1 VSGTESG
8 KLQHGWVIANH
19 ILVSFHVAFIS
30 SVLALPSDS
39 LFKGE
44 VLGFIFASPET
55 VVSAAF
61 MYASFHCGVALHE
74 MGHFV
79 TAARLN
85 ALNEAILEDVQ
96 REIRKPLP
104 ARMGFYARQFLLVP
118 YGRAVGVKREGLN
131 YYADAPYNLAV
142 AAAGPRASRN
152 VALLALPPA
161 LILLAVGLLL
171 DVPLSIYA
179 GRLLLGIG
187 VVTLLDFLLADPGKY
202 AEFREREAEAR
213 KQSSAVEK
221 ITGWLAYA
229 PKMKARMLAGRIQE
243 TVHPRLGPVT
253 APWQYRNCGMGGR
266 HTEKEYPES
275 NVSMQEAMFL
285 ILSAPDYQEAQE
297 MTVRLQNRLKDLIE
311 KEEGC
316 RVMGIGLE
324 GGLAPYIDRG
334 SYPLP
339 EVRLW
344 AMMKQTIAECGYRP
358 GIDVAIALDP
368 ALNELETA
376 YRAEHNVPDA
386 VGLYLFWRDKTKIVL
401 DRDGVLDIYLK
412 AIEEYDIPILSIEDG
427 FSEFDAEGWRRLLD
441 RLGDRIFV
449 IGDDLVTTNDRTIE
463 VSAGEGLINSALIK
477 ANQIGTLYETLLA
490 MLVALGKGLE
500 LVVSHRSKS
509 PNDDMEAHI
518 ALAANALGLKA
529 GGGANTERLFK
540 YQSVTELLLKVAEV
554 RTGGALHEGDQAL
567 IEKVRAY
574 EEPTNA
580 GIPTV
585 GVTVEVSVPSAGIG
599 MKFRGSTPLGTSAGT
614 GEAIHLVDAMSEIA
628 IHREVIGQHATL
640 FREVEPGVY
649 AFEDGVDEAR
659 VAAEEDD
666 NLTALFHRARRYRG
680 KGCLNA
686 VDNVTEIIAPYF
698 EGRNVATLT
707 LRDTD
712 RGLLRLELRAAR
724 RRGKLADDAG
734 EEEILRVLQRK
745 QNLGMNAILSVS
757 LALGRAIAQMQGKE
771 LYELLREEM
780 MTIVERLS
788 NQHGVSVTGSRFA
801 DYVAALREV
810 NAILEREGTPLY
822 AALRKLTQLYADAEV
837 APAERAAVEAAPT
850 PPTAIAP
857 EPVTREAAPDVA
869 VRIDDEQAVRIAALN
884 RELHRG
890 LVTGESAD
898 VREALFS
905 YLEAKSILAPQ
916 VGRFGIV
923 NNRVFVEGEALLVP
937 YIVGDDL
944 LLQVVRDGETKTIGS
959 HRLPYGKIF
968 TDALVTELADFVG
981 APVDLEDDLFQL
993 RTDRVEEIRLG
1004 RIRDLTALLQR
1015 VNEST
1020 NRNEAVYELRFL
1032 VARLCNLPVDTF
1044 LRAKNLQPEVNSLT
1058 AELTRFLNSRL
1069 CRRVPLLTRIMV
1081 RNLSSLIGK
1090 PNLIDRLWND
1100 TIDLSEIHIRG
1111 SSVVNELR
1119 RSTHHALGIRT
1130 LRIALGYREYL
1141 RNEDPEPIQRLGF
1154 SFPSPADI
1162 EARGRIATQE
1172 IVERVARDLQTL
1184 LGTSEVVSRIQDWQK
1199 SYTDGLLRC
1208 EFGHS
1213 LHEELRTLVNKG
1225 IRAENRWAYQHHLRI
1240 LQRKAEDFPDASGE
1254 AFRKEIDA
1262 LPSPMPGE
1270 PGFDAKQVT
1279 RAVGDAVDAFA
1290 ADILMANQSELFQSL
1305 ESVLHAYRHRAFYET
1320 FTEVHALR
1328 GVVRESILRGGFPAQ
1343 RYYLNQL
1350 DCLLEEMGYLACRHV
1365 ATAYGE
1371 RGVDLDECFEIIRL
1385 SVLNMGHD
1393 GLFSRE
1399 LHDLA
1404 QMLVNPEKNDAERLN
1419 ILDCIERYYHKIR
1432 QRVIVPYERMR
1443 ELLGMDAEELRAAL
1457 ANLQR
1462 YLHDLGSMVTF
1473 TDIAG
1478 AHIRNQMAEGTSR
1491 APSPPTLV
1499 GGSSPYQILHISHR
1513 EDISAIVT
1521 DGVDAPN
1528 LRDLYGGKGS
1538 GLLYISYQN
1547 IPTRDG
1553 FILPTTLARLGLHRG
1568 DRGRLAEQVAEHLR
1582 ILEDDLAAITGVRQT
1597 YGRGPK
1603 PLLLAVRGGSV
1614 FTMPGILSTVVFVGM
1629 NDEIAEALTED
1640 GPWYAWDSYRRFLAS
1655 YAESVFGLDMEAY
1668 GLVEQTKKRY
1678 GAAFKKDLPWEA
1690 MREVAQA
1697 TKTVLRQK
1705 GFGEQL
1711 DAILNDPMEQLLR
1724 AVEAVYESWNTPRAR
1739 RYREIKGMCHTW
1751 HSAAIVQEMAFGNR
1765 VNEPIELG
1773 MDETRASLTGVIPRT
1788 RATEQGLREFA
1799 GEVKFSA
1806 AGDDLVGGVTG
1817 SHSFR
1822 QVEELRTLTPM
1833 LERRLKH
1840 TVAKLRRFM
1849 GMDQEVE
1856 FTVERGVLSVL
1867 QARTAESVADQA
1879 TNRFA
1884 DPGTPAALGI
1894 GVRGG
1899 GFRGLVAFDDEDRTE
1914 LAALDLSERDDVDGV
1929 LMVLENPIPD
1939 EIPMIISADGLLTAK
1954 GGSTSHAAVAVNG
1967 VEDRDF
1973 YGVMSASGLRVFAK
1987 KHLAVID
1994 DAEGRT
2000 VHRIHKGDIL
2010 SIHGTSGEVY
2020 VGTRAVDTGDQP
2032 NDDGADGDES

>member
-1 VSGTESG
+1 MGEAETS

-30 SVLALPSDS
+30 SVLALPTTS

-55 VVSAAF
+55 LVSAAF
-61 MYASFHCGVALHE
+61 MYASFHCGIALHE
-74 MGHFV
+74 MGHFL

-85 ALNEAILEDVQ
+85 ALNEAILPDVQ
-96 REIRKPLP
+96 RQLAQPLP
-104 ARMGFYARQFLLVP
+104 ARLWFYTRTFLQIP
-118 YGRAVGVKREGLN
+118 YGKAAGVKREGLN
-131 YYADAPYNLAV
+131 YYPDAPYNLAV

-152 VALLALPPA
+152 VALIALPPA
-161 LILLAVGLLL
+161 LVLLAVGLLL
-171 DVPLSIYA
+171 DVPLPIYA

-213 KQSSAVEK
+213 KRASAVEK
-221 ITGWLAYA
+221 VTGWLAQA
-229 PKMKARMLAGRIQE
+229 PKIKARMLAGRIQE
-243 TVHPRLGPVT
+243 TLHPRLGPVT
-253 APWQYRNCGMGGR
+253 APWQFRNCGMGGR

-297 MTVRLQNRLKDLIE
+297 MTVRLQNRLKDRIE

-344 AMMKQTIAECGYRP
+344 KMMTETIAECGYRP

-368 ALNELETA
+368 ALSELEHA
-376 YRAEHNVPDA
+376 YRAEFDVPDS
-386 VGLYLFWRDKTKIVL
+386 VGLYLFWRDKAKPVL

-412 AIEEYDIPILSIEDG
+412 AIKDYDIPILSIEDG
-427 FSEFDAEGWRRLLD
+427 FSEYDNEGWKRLLD
-441 RLGDRIFV
+441 KLGDRIFV

-463 VSAGEGLINSALIK
+463 MASGEGLINSALIK

-490 MLVALGKGLE
+490 MLVALGKGQE

-509 PNDDMEAHI
+509 PNDDMEAQI

-540 YQSVTELLLKVAEV
+540 YQSVTELLLKVPEV
-554 RTGGALHEGDQAL
+554 QTGGALHEGDQAV
-567 IEKVRAY
+567 IRKVRAY

-580 GIPTV
+580 GVPTV
-585 GVTVEVSVPSAGIG
+585 GVTVEVSIPSAGIA

-628 IHREVIGQHATL
+628 IHREVISQHARL
-640 FREVEPGVY
+640 FREVEPGVF
-649 AFEDGVDEAR
+649 AFREGVDDAQ
-659 VAAEEDD
+659 VSALEDD
-666 NLTALFHRARRYRG
+666 QLTALFHRAQRYRG

-686 VDNVTEIIAPYF
+686 VDNVIEILAPHF

-712 RGLLRLELRAAR
+712 RALLGLEVRAAR
-724 RRGKLADDAG
+724 RREKLGPDAS
-734 EEEILRVLQRK
+734 EEDLLRVMQRK

-757 LALGRAIAQMQGKE
+757 LALGRAIAHMQGKE

-780 MTIVERLS
+780 MAIVERLAS
-788 NQHGVSVTGSRFA
+788 EHGVRVAGSRFA

-810 NAILEREGTPLY
+810 NGILEQKGTPLY
-822 AALRKLTQLYADAEV
+822 AALRRLTRIYAEGEVTPSEPAVVTAPPASPEAPVAQGPAVREVSAELTEEQGV
-837 APAERAAVEAAPT
+837 LVAAV
-850 PPTAIAP
+850 
-857 EPVTREAAPDVA
+857 
-869 VRIDDEQAVRIAALN
+869 N
-884 RELHRG
+884 RELHR
-890 LVTGESAD
+890 VFVASKTEEK
-898 VREALFS
+898 RPALRA
-905 YLEAKSILAPQ
+905 YLDAKAVLGPQ
-916 VGRFGIV
+916 MGRFGIV
-923 NNRVFVEGEALLVP
+923 NNRIFVGEEDLLVP
-937 YIVGDDL
+937 YIMCDTVVL
-944 LLQVVRDGETKTIGS
+944 HAVRDGETHDLGS
-959 HRLPYGKIF
+959 HRLPRGAIF
-968 TDALVTELADFVG
+968 TDALITGLAGFSG
-981 APVDLEDDLFQL
+981 TAVDLEDDLFQL
-993 RTDRVEEIRLG
+993 RADQVEEIHLG
-1004 RIRDLTALLQR
+1004 RIRDITALLHR

-1020 NRNEAVYELRFL
+1020 NRNEVVYELRFL

-1044 LRAKNLQPEVNSLT
+1044 LRAKNLQPEVNGLN
-1058 AELTRFLNSRL
+1058 AELIRFLNSRL

-1081 RNLSSLIGK
+1081 RNLTSLVGK
-1090 PNLIDRLWND
+1090 PNLIDQLWDD

-1130 LRIALGYREYL
+1130 LRIALGYLEYM
-1141 RNEDPEPIQRLGF
+1141 RTEDPEPIQRLGF
-1154 SFPSPADI
+1154 EFPSPADV
-1162 EARGRIATQE
+1162 EARGRTATVE
-1172 IVERVARDLQTL
+1172 IVERVARNLQTL
-1184 LGTSEVVSRIQDWQK
+1184 LGTSEVVSRIEDWQQ
-1199 SYTDGLLRC
+1199 SYTEGLLRC

-1240 LQRKAEDFPDASGE
+1240 LQRKAEDFADSVGMGFRDQIE
-1254 AFRKEIDA
+1254 ALA
-1262 LPSPMPGE
+1262 SPMPGE
-1270 PGFDAKQVT
+1270 PGFDAKRVT
-1279 RAVGDAVDAFA
+1279 KAIGEAVDGFA
-1290 ADILMANQSELFQSL
+1290 ADILMTHQFELFESL
-1305 ESVLHAYRHRAFYET
+1305 ESVLQSFRHRAFYET
-1320 FTEVHALR
+1320 FEKVHALR
-1328 GVVRESILRGGFPAQ
+1328 DVVRAAIHRGGFPAQ
-1343 RYYLNQL
+1343 RYYLYQL

-1365 ATAYGE
+1365 ATTYGE
-1371 RGVDLDECFEIIRL
+1371 EGVDLDRCYRIIRI
-1385 SVLNMGHD
+1385 SVRNMGHD

-1399 LHDLA
+1399 LRDLA
-1404 QMLVNPEKNDAERLN
+1404 QMLVNPEKTDAERLN

-1432 QRVIVPYERMR
+1432 QRVIVPYETMR
-1443 ELLGMDAEELRAAL
+1443 KLLGMDAEELRAAL

-1473 TDIAG
+1473 TDIAET
-1478 AHIRNQMAEGTSR
+1478 HIRSLMAEGRSR
-1491 APSPPTLV
+1491 PPSPPVLV
-1499 GGSSPYQILHISHR
+1499 GGASPYQIVHISHR
-1513 EDISAIVT
+1513 DHISSIVN
-1521 DGVDAPN
+1521 DGDEAPN

-1547 IPTRDG
+1547 VPTRDG
-1553 FILPTTLARLGLHRG
+1553 FILPTTIARLGLHKG
-1568 DRGRLAEQVAEHLR
+1568 DRGRLAEQIGKHLR
-1582 ILEDDLAAITGVRQT
+1582 ILESDIAKRTGVQKT
-1597 YGRGPK
+1597 FGRGPK

-1614 FTMPGILSTVVFVGM
+1614 FTMPGILSTIVFVGM
-1629 NDEIAEALTED
+1629 NDQIAETLMED
-1640 GPWYAWDSYRRFLAS
+1640 GPWHAWDSYRRFLAS
-1655 YAESVFGLDMEAY
+1655 YAESVFGVDIESY
-1668 GLVEQTKKRY
+1668 SLVDQTKKRY
-1678 GAAFKKDLPWEA
+1678 GVAFKKDLPWEA

-1697 TKTVLRQK
+1697 TKAVLRQK
-1705 GFGEQL
+1705 GFGQEL

-1724 AVEAVYESWNTPRAR
+1724 AVEAIYESWNTPRAR

-1765 VNEPIELG
+1765 ANEAVEEG
-1773 MDETRASLTGVIPRT
+1773 MDETTASLTGVIPRT
-1788 RATEQGLREFA
+1788 QATPLGLREFA

-1822 QVEELRTLTPM
+1822 QVAELRTLTPM
-1833 LERRLKH
+1833 LERRLRH
-1840 TVAKLRRFM
+1840 TIAKLRRFM
-1849 GMDQEVE
+1849 GMDQELE

-1867 QARTAESVADQA
+1867 QARTAETVADQGV
-1879 TNRFA
+1879 NRFV
-1884 DPGTPAALGI
+1884 DPGVPAALGI
-1894 GVRGG
+1894 GVRGA
-1899 GFRGLVAFDDEDRTE
+1899 GFRGLVAFDDEDRQE
-1914 LAALDLSERDDVDGV
+1914 LAALDLSDRDDVDGV

-1973 YGVMSASGLRVFAK
+1973 YAVMSASGLRVFAK

-1994 DAEGRT
+1994 DGEGKS
-2000 VHRIHKGDIL
+2000 VHRIRKGDIL

-2020 VGTRAVDTGDQP
+2020 VGSRKVEQAEGGETR
-2032 NDDGADGDES
+2032 